1 MNDRLFDKH
10 RQSFRHLMIEK
21 PLNELEAMLRV
32 FERLNT
38 MTQGQRESL
47 VEDMRLMVSYKTRL
61 DFEQMVKPMLV
72 DWGRDEKTA

>member
-47 VEDMRLMVSYKTRL
+47 VEDMRLMVSYKTRI
-61 DFEQMVKPMLV
+61 DFEAMIKPAFQ
-72 DWGRDEKTA
+72 DWVRNEKAS